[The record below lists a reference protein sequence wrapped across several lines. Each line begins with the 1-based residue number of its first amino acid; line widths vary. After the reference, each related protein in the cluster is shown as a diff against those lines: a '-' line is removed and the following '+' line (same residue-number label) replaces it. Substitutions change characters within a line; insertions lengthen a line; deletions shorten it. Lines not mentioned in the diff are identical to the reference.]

1 MPSVVNTIVPFKAAT
16 QRHMNTA
23 NCSHATPVERKAAE
37 KAFLRNMALLDK
49 HYEKKTAKMIRK
61 RTIGK

>member
-1 MPSVVNTIVPFKAAT
+1 MPSVVKTTVPFKAAT

-23 NCSHATPVERKAAE
+23 NCCHTTPVERKAAE

-49 HYEKKTAKMIRK
+49 HYERRTANMIRK
-61 RTIGK
+61 RTTGE

>member
-1 MPSVVNTIVPFKAAT
+1 MSAIKSIVPFKAAT

-23 NCSHATPVERKAAE
+23 NNRHTTPVNKKMAE
-37 KAFLRNMALLDK
+37 KAFLRNMELLDK
-49 HYEKKTAKMIRK
+49 HYENKTSAMIRK